1 MARRSTRWVPHKLLF
16 PAAERLLHIEFR
28 EVVRFPRLARSGRRA
43 AASRALLYSGGS
55 DRLRTTRVH
64 CDQVEPMNTDPTRRP
79 YGKKSAQ
86 ICR

>member
-43 AASRALLYSGGS
+43 AASRAFLYSGGS
-55 DRLRTTRVH
+55 PPSTYNSCPLGPSGTKEYR
-64 CDQVEPMNTDPTRRP
+64 
-79 YGKKSAQ
+79 
-86 ICR
+86 